1 MNKETKKN
9 KAVKIFIICLAVVL
23 SVFVLF
29 PRRFQLLDGGT
40 IGYGGFMG
48 VYTVEDRNRL
58 TTINGQ
64 TYYETGKVISIFGI
78 DIIHIPSADENK
90 ETLGTHS
97 PEAESLNS
105 LINSGDIKWED

>member
-1 MNKETKKN
+1 MNKEKEKN

-29 PRRFQLLDGGT
+29 PRRFQMLDGGT

-48 VYTVEDRNRL
+48 IYTIEDRNRL
-58 TTINGQ
+58 TMKNGEI
-64 TYYETGKVISIFGI
+64 YYETGTVISIFGI
-78 DIIHIPSADENK
+78 DIIHIPSVDENK

-97 PEAESLNS
+97 TEAESLNS

>member
-1 MNKETKKN
+1 MSKETKKN
-9 KAVKIFIICLAVVL
+9 KQVKIFIICLAVVL

-48 VYTVEDRNRL
+48 IYTVEDRNRL
-58 TTINGQ
+58 TTINGE
-64 TYYETGKVISIFGI
+64 TYYETGTVISIFGI
-78 DIIHIPSADENK
+78 NIIHIPCADEER